1 MIYITL
7 AQWHLVILLGKIE
20 LGDAAT
26 YETFR
31 HHTEFLVDSML
42 SGEDGEDDRDDP
54 MKVPMLT
61 ELDIVII
68 V

>member
-1 MIYITL
+1 M
-7 AQWHLVILLGKIE
+7 ILLGKIE

-31 HHTEFLVDSML
+31 DHTEFLVDGML
-42 SGEDGEDDRDDP
+42 SGEDGEDDGEDP
-54 MKVPMLT
+54 MKVLMLM